1 MLSNKYK
8 LIQKI
13 NQGAFGSIYKAE
25 NVRTKELVAI
35 KFESKTSQIKSLKNE
50 AKIYQYLGKLDGFPE
65 LKWFG
70 TNDKTT
76 YLVIDLL
83 GKSLSDTITYFKALS
98 LKTVLVYGIQMIKRI
113 QVLHEKLLL
122 HRDIKP
128 SNFVSGLGTSGL
140 GTSGLGTS
148 GLGTS
153 GLETSSDLNKLHL
166 VDFGFAK
173 RYDFNGIHIEEK
185 NIKHIVGSINFVSLN
200 VHNLIEPSR
209 RDDIESCI
217 YIILTMLFGKLEWF
231 DKTDINEIYYLKTN
245 IVNLE
250 EVPSFIKIILYY
262 VRSMTFDEKPDY
274 EYIINLMVN
283 EFNKNGFKNDEKF
296 EWS

>member
-13 NQGAFGSIYKAE
+13 NQGSFGSIYKAE

-35 KFESKTSQIKSLKNE
+35 KFESKTSKIKSLKNE

-70 TNDKTT
+70 ANDKTT
-76 YLVIDLL
+76 YLVIELL
-83 GKSLSDTITYFKALS
+83 GKSLSDIITYYKALS
-98 LKTVLVYGIQMIKRI
+98 LKTVLVYGIQIIKRI

-128 SNFVSGLGTSGL
+128 SNFVFGLGTSGL
-140 GTSGLGTS
+140 GTSYG
-148 GLGTS
+148 
-153 GLETSSDLNKLHL
+153 LNKLHL
-166 VDFGFAK
+166 VDFGFSK